1 MMQNRIMKTG
11 SCMITSNT
19 ISKK

>member
-11 SCMITSNT
+11 TCMITTNT